1 MNSNIDIQKI
11 AALPRL
17 IQEALDRRK
26 KIREERDVVRT
37 SEDNLRQAITKFTSE
52 SNGSVSFTYPG
63 TIPPSIAS
71 AVASVQKALETL
83 GGAHR
88 SYIEEKNAHSH
99 ARGALNQAEQAFNSA
114 KATALQLKQRWFGIH
129 FLQSFFVENYDELLS
144 KALNE
149 ESRQQEALQAAQ
161 RQMQEAE
168 GKPQIADARLQ
179 EARTESLQALQI
191 EQEASQQYF
200 SFMLDADAKQ
210 WATTVAHMPP
220 FFRCDWTE
228 DAWRSYDLT
237 LSCRVPFWV
246 TGMAEEQAGDSRA
259 NFFVPSL
266 SPLLGSKRA
275 TIIKGNG
282 ASAQSLMQGLV
293 LQLATMLPY
302 GATFTLL
309 DPSGAGRAFPM
320 QRGLPFVRPV
330 GADLARELDPIL
342 EDIARIIRSYLD
354 AETQS
359 FEALPEQIQANERYE
374 FIVAANFPS
383 GYDRR
388 TIEILQKIAKNGS
401 VAGKYVFLQLSSEK
415 DLPRDLRWDDFGDIM
430 TIDAD
435 NPPPVKGMGKAR
447 MKTLRAPEGQSQKIV
462 MARLAA
468 AKPPESNVQWSAISD
483 ANSANWWTEDAS
495 TMIQAPVGS
504 SGRDR
509 LLNLWFG
516 VNRDGRP
523 CAHGIL
529 GAMPGSGKS
538 NLYHVLVCGLAV
550 RYGPEELNF
559 YLIDGKMGVEFQP
572 YRRLPHARVVA
583 LNSAPELSRSVLAE
597 LLAEMERRNE
607 AFGKLGVVDLPGYR
621 KLGSPLG
628 PRPRIVLMID
638 EYQELF
644 EDDRHNQASSQL
656 LTLAQQGRSVG
667 IHLLLG
673 SQRFGAAGM
682 LNQAAVFG
690 SIHLRLAMRMSQADV
705 QGLME
710 FGRNGKRLVEQCDL
724 PGKIVINANSGDDN
738 SNEFGKV
745 ALMSADERTAV
756 INALVAKADR
766 EWPAERRFA
775 TVVFDGR
782 EQPNFSENPQMVD
795 LIRLPQRPSAAAW
808 RKIATAPVH
817 EQGFGVPDWYA
828 GERPLALW
836 LGQELNVHGQ
846 ARIILRRR
854 GMENVLLVGEN
865 LGAAYGMLATMLSSL
880 AVNEESEGVRIWIVD
895 RALPETPWEGMIET
909 VSAKV
914 LDPLGYQTQRTREPR
929 QSLEWLGQWRAE
941 LDRRAN
947 LDEDELQ
954 RQPTWLLALMGVD
967 RIPQLARTTSNYGA
981 AIDSPDGE
989 KLRVLYTRGPT
1000 LGLHVLLTFASAST
1014 LKQCLDRA
1022 QLEHFKHRV
1031 VTQMAEAD
1039 SFLLLGND
1047 QAAKLQRGE
1056 ARPVFAI
1063 CHDQTG
1069 GNTSKFK
1076 PYIVEAQIPWPEQL
1090 QFLTQNLN
1098 RWKENSHV
1106 NG

>member
-1 MNSNIDIQKI
+1 
-11 AALPRL
+11 
-17 IQEALDRRK
+17 
-26 KIREERDVVRT
+26 
-37 SEDNLRQAITKFTSE
+37 
-52 SNGSVSFTYPG
+52 
-63 TIPPSIAS
+63 
-71 AVASVQKALETL
+71 
-83 GGAHR
+83 
-88 SYIEEKNAHSH
+88 
-99 ARGALNQAEQAFNSA
+99 
-114 KATALQLKQRWFGIH
+114 
-129 FLQSFFVENYDELLS
+129 
-144 KALNE
+144 
-149 ESRQQEALQAAQ
+149 
-161 RQMQEAE
+161 
-168 GKPQIADARLQ
+168 
-179 EARTESLQALQI
+179 
-191 EQEASQQYF
+191 
-200 SFMLDADAKQ
+200 
-210 WATTVAHMPP
+210 
-220 FFRCDWTE
+220 
-228 DAWRSYDLT
+228 
-237 LSCRVPFWV
+237 
-246 TGMAEEQAGDSRA
+246 
-259 NFFVPSL
+259 
-266 SPLLGSKRA
+266 
-275 TIIKGNG
+275 
-282 ASAQSLMQGLV
+282 
-293 LQLATMLPY
+293 
-302 GATFTLL
+302 
-309 DPSGAGRAFPM
+309 M

-330 GADLARELDPIL
+330 GADLARDLDAIL
-342 EDIARIIRSYLD
+342 EDIGRIIRTYLD

-374 FIVAANFPS
+374 FIVAANFPA

-388 TIEILQKIAKNGS
+388 TIEMLQKISKNGA
-401 VAGKYVFLQLSSEK
+401 VAGKYVFLQMSSEK
-415 DLPRDLRWDDFGDIM
+415 DLPRDLHWDDFGDVL

-435 NPPPVKGMGKAR
+435 NPPLVKGMGKAR
-447 MKTLRAPEGQSQKIV
+447 MKTLRAPEGQSQKLV
-462 MARLAA
+462 MSRLAA
-468 AKPPESNVQWSAISD
+468 AKLPESNVQWSAITD
-483 ANSANWWTEDAS
+483 GNSATWWTEDAS

-690 SIHLRLAMRMSQADV
+690 SIHLRMAMRMSQADV

-745 ALMSADERTAV
+745 ALMNADERTAV
-756 INALVAKADR
+756 IDALVAKADR

-782 EQPNFSENPQMVD
+782 EQPNFSENPQVLD
-795 LIRLPQRPSAAAW
+795 LIRMPQRPTAAAW

-817 EQGFGVPDWYA
+817 EQGFGVQDWYA

-854 GMENVLLVGEN
+854 GMENVLFVGEN
-865 LGAAYGMLATMLSSL
+865 LGSAYGMLAAILSSVAL
-880 AVNEESEGVRIWIVD
+880 NEEPEGVRMWIAD
-895 RALPETPWEGMIET
+895 RALPETPWEGMIEM
-909 VSAKV
+909 VRARV
-914 LDPLGYQTQRTREPR
+914 LSPLGYQTQRTNEPR
-929 QSLEWLGQWRAE
+929 QAMEWLGQWREE
-941 LDRRAN
+941 LDRRTILA
-947 LDEDELQ
+947 EDELQ
-954 RQPTWLLALMGVD
+954 RQPTWLLALVGMD

-989 KLRVLYTRGPT
+989 KLKALYTRGPT

-1056 ARPVFAI
+1056 TRPVFAI

-1069 GNTSKFK
+1069 GSTTKFK
-1076 PYIVEAQIPWPEQL
+1076 PYIVEPQISWSEQL
-1090 QFLTQNLN
+1090 QFVTQNLD
-1098 RWKENSHV
+1098 RWKENSRV